1 MHELFQ
7 TAKWNDEVCSMSRP
21 GFICKAPKGA
31 VSATQA
37 PYRVGCP
44 DVSINVPVLKKNT
57 AINSFNV
64 NHSYTILVNT
74 GI

>member
-44 DVSINVPVLKKNT
+44 DVSINRNKRTSFEKKH
-57 AINSFNV
+57 V
-64 NHSYTILVNT
+64 KHSYTILVNT